1 MNNPTK
7 PRLSDVAKQNTTDR
21 TSKLVSGFMPA
32 PPPAAKPVEE
42 DPSVVPAVTVEP
54 TPEPV
59 AVASE
64 FTQQAVPAESA
75 QTTGQ
80 KTSRPKRVAAPT
92 TFVGL
97 ITQPMP
103 PGVKC
108 DKPIMVAPSQHQL
121 LRELSFVH
129 NKPMTEILYNLL
141 EGATLPYQREQQKDV

>member
-1 MNNPTK
+1 MNNQPK
-7 PRLSDVAKQNTTDR
+7 RLSEVAKQNTTDR
-21 TSKLVSGFMPA
+21 TSKLVQGFMPA

-42 DPSVVPAVTVEP
+42 DPNVVSAVTVEP

-64 FTQQAVPAESA
+64 ITQQVAPAETTA
-75 QTTGQ
+75 TTGQ
-80 KTSRPKRVAAPT
+80 KTTRPKRGAAPT

-103 PGVKC
+103 QGVKC

-121 LRELSFVH
+121 LRELSFIYK
-129 NKPMTEILYNLL
+129 KPMTEILYNLL